1 MICSSLYGHRVVR
14 ECDVLRRRCL
24 RRYSPALLGRDELE
38 RACDRVH
45 SRGGAGS
52 GDRPLLAPGATD
64 FLRHA
69 TPAIAYALQRVRFA
83 ALGVTVART
92 AAKVPEALQL
102 GPNLVKDK
110 ALGVVITGKI

>member
-1 MICSSLYGHRVVR
+1 VSFANVTFFGVGAYGVSLP
-14 ECDVLRRRCL
+14 L
-24 RRYSPALLGRDELE
+24 YSVGTNWSALVIEFI
-38 RACDRVH
+38 A
-45 SRGGAGS
+45 GGAGS
-52 GDRPLLAPGATD
+52 GDRPLLAPGAAD

-102 GPNLVKDK
+102 VDR
-110 ALGVVITGKI
+110 T